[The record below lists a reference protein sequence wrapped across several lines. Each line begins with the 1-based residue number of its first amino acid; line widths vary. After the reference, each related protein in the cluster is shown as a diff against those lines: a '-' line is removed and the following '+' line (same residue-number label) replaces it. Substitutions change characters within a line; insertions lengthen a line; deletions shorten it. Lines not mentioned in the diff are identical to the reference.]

1 MSQLERKLLALMT
14 TAEGMAEVVKS
25 GLRREVF
32 EEPIHRQVFV
42 WMVNYW
48 NKSGKAPTWAVMETE
63 FPAVTLKLREE
74 CPVKES
80 VEWLVRELDR
90 RHSWGQLQDIA
101 MKAAVTGCED
111 PTGALETL
119 ARDAKAAWEQS
130 TKTGGDGMPR
140 LWAAADLRPAE
151 QPRWLARQRIPMAAV
166 SLLVG
171 DEGTGKSLFWVLI
184 VAAVTTG
191 RAVSE
196 FGIPQREPGWPSG
209 PASWA
214 RDCGKTPDGA
224 RPPRSAACAHG
235 RLPALVIEPC
245 TREVPE
251 EYSRQ

>member
-119 ARDAKAAWEQS
+119 ARDAKAAMGCPGCGPLP
-130 TKTGGDGMPR
+130 TCG
-140 LWAAADLRPAE
+140 
-151 QPRWLARQRIPMAAV
+151 QPSNP
-166 SLLVG
+166 G
-171 DEGTGKSLFWVLI
+171 
-184 VAAVTTG
+184 
-191 RAVSE
+191 
-196 FGIPQREPGWPSG
+196 GWPASG
-209 PASWA
+209 SRWQPSACWSATRASA
-214 RDCGKTPDGA
+214 R
-224 RPPRSAACAHG
+224 ACSG
-235 RLPALVIEPC
+235 C
-245 TREVPE
+245 
-251 EYSRQ
+251 